1 MISQVKD
8 AAMQEDVGKQLPE
21 VKTAEHH
28 CRGEAEKGRD
38 RSAQTSRKDLHYEH
52 HHAGDDD
59 PLHRGCQG
67 SPEGDGAGS
76 VSIAVIHEITS
87 REKVCWRRGAIVAG
101 FGGNAIPNQPGG
113 GGRPHVYPDWVVTR
127 SGGVW
132 GDWDFHE
139 DHAWVGACPVDPSL
153 GSWNCHASQPEGPLE
168 ETRETPG
175 AEGAEGAGV
184 AEEAEA
190 PSGGRRISGK
200 VTTGEEG
207 EDGKEGED
215 EEPPRPPNVLLILV
229 DDLGYGDLSSSGAED
244 LQTPH
249 IDALVEAG
257 MRFNQFYANSTVGA
271 PTRASLLT
279 GRYPDLV
286 GVPGTIRP
294 EPEINWGYLTPEAT
308 LLPDLLQQAG
318 YHTALIGK
326 WHLGLE
332 SPNLPNERGFHLFR
346 GFLADRMDDYFRHTR
361 RGVNH
366 MRFNAETVEPAGPR
380 HRPLHPVGDRL
391 SDGTGRGRPAV
402 FSPTCLQCP
411 SRAGPTAAFFP
422 GASGAAGWARLAK
435 SGPGWWPSSSTWT
448 RESER

>member
-1 MISQVKD
+1 MKIMLGL
-8 AAMQEDVGKQLPE
+8 ALALW
-21 VKTAEHH
+21 T
-28 CRGEAEKGRD
+28 
-38 RSAQTSRKDLHYEH
+38 LH
-52 HHAGDDD
+52 
-59 PLHRGCQG
+59 
-67 SPEGDGAGS
+67 
-76 VSIAVIHEITS
+76 
-87 REKVCWRRGAIVAG
+87 
-101 FGGNAIPNQPGG
+101 
-113 GGRPHVYPDWVVTR
+113 
-127 SGGVW
+127 W
-132 GDWDFHE
+132 GLE
-139 DHAWVGACPVDPSL
+139 
-153 GSWNCHASQPEGPLE
+153 CHASQPEGPLE

-184 AEEAEA
+184 AEEAEG
-190 PSGGRRISGK
+190 PQEDDESQERDDRG
-200 VTTGEEG
+200 EG
-207 EDGKEGED
+207 EDGEEGED

-366 MRFNAETVEPAGPR
+366 MRFNAETVEPAGHATDLFTQWAIDFLTERAEDDQPF
-380 HRPLHPVGDRL
+380 
-391 SDGTGRGRPAV
+391 

-422 GASGAAGWARLAK
+422 GASGAAGGARLAK
-435 SGPGWWPSSSTWT
+435 SGPGW
-448 RESER
+448 